1 MGDGNAGRR
10 LRAAEGAVYW
20 AAVAPVLGWM
30 PAPLGYR
37 IACRRGDWIARRQP
51 AKCAEIAGNVRH
63 VLGDDLSPAAA
74 QQVTR
79 EWFRLA
85 SCDAVDV
92 MRLRYSGR
100 ALRRL
105 VEIRGREHLEAA
117 LAAGKGAIICS
128 GHFGSFDSAF
138 SMLGAAGYPVTTIGR
153 WQHNFTP
160 GLSKAERRFWDRVH
174 AQRLRRHRKRPNI
187 EPWPGRF
194 DVATRAA
201 SVLRANEVLTIVI
214 DAPPLDSDKARAMCV
229 PFLGRQAKLVPGV
242 VTLAQVTGAP
252 VLMGFLYR
260 SADYWH
266 QVLEISAPLPVD
278 GEGTTAFRRCTAEV
292 SAAVA
297 SAPAQWRYWASTADL
312 ASLGLVD
319 PERGAPRLPELLPLS
334 DESVRTQR
342 VPDWPADRLAA
353 PG

>member
-1 MGDGNAGRR
+1 MGDANAGRL
-10 LRAAEGAVYW
+10 LRKAEGVAYW
-20 AAVAPVLGWM
+20 AVAAPVLGRM
-30 PAPLGYR
+30 PAALGYR
-37 IACRRGDWIARRQP
+37 IACQRGDWIARQQP
-51 AKCAEIAGNVRH
+51 AKCAEIADNLRDVF
-63 VLGDDLSPAAA
+63 GDDVSPAAA

-92 MRLRYSGR
+92 MRLRNSGR

-105 VEIRGREHLEAA
+105 VEIRGQEHLEAA

-153 WQHNFTP
+153 WQHNFTA

-174 AQRLRRHRKRPNI
+174 AQRLRRHRNRPNI

-201 SVLRANEVLTIVI
+201 AVLRNNEVLAIVI
-214 DAPPLDSDKARAMCV
+214 DAPPLDTDKARAMSV

-242 VTLAQVTGAP
+242 VRLAQLTGAP

-260 SADYWH
+260 TADYCH

-278 GEGTTAFRRCTAEV
+278 GDQATAFKRCTAEV
-292 SAAVA
+292 GAAITRR
-297 SAPAQWRYWASTADL
+297 PAQWRYWASTADL
-312 ASLGLVD
+312 ASLGLVEAD
-319 PERGAPRLPELLPLS
+319 PDARRLPELLPLS
-334 DESVRTQR
+334 AESVRTDR
-342 VPDWPADRLAA
+342 APGWPADRLAA

>member
-1 MGDGNAGRR
+1 MGDGNAGRL
-10 LRAAEGAVYW
+10 LRKLEGVVYW
-20 AAVAPVLGWM
+20 AAAAPVLGRM

-37 IACRRGDWIARRQP
+37 IACQRGDWIARRQP
-51 AKCAEIAGNVRH
+51 AKCAEIAGNLRR

-85 SCDAVDV
+85 SCDAIDV
-92 MRLRYSGR
+92 MRLRHSGR

-105 VEIRGREHLEAA
+105 VEIRGQEHLEGA

-128 GHFGSFDSAF
+128 GHFGSYDSAF

-153 WQHNFTP
+153 WQHNFTA
-160 GLSKAERRFWDRVH
+160 GMSNVERRFWDRVH
-174 AQRLRRHRKRPNI
+174 AERLRRHRKRPNI

-194 DVATRAA
+194 DVAARAA

-214 DAPPLDSDKARAMCV
+214 DAPPLDNDKPRAMSV
-229 PFLGRQAKLVPGV
+229 PFLARQASLVPGV

-252 VLMGFLYR
+252 VLMGFMYR
-260 SADYWH
+260 SADYCH
-266 QVLEISAPLPVD
+266 QVLDISAPLPVD
-278 GEGTTAFRRCTAEV
+278 CERATAFTRCTAEV
-292 SAAVA
+292 SAAIA
-297 SAPAQWRYWASTADL
+297 RKPAQWRYWASTTDL
-312 ASLGLVD
+312 TSLGLVGA
-319 PERGAPRLPELLPLS
+319 ERDTAPLPELLPLS
-334 DESVRTQR
+334 DDSVGTGQS
-342 VPDWPADRLAA
+342 PDWPADRLA